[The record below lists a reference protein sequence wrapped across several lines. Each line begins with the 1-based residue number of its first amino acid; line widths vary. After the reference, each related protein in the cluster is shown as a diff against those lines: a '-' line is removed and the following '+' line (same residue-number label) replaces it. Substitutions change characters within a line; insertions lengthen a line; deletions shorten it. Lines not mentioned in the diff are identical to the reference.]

1 MGGLLLE
8 QPRATDGQCCTAVT
22 KPRAALNGHQTV
34 GRTQWPPNR
43 GAHTVHRRSRSRR
56 RSRDHAIAYAHS
68 SSLAVV

>member
-34 GRTQWPPNR
+34 GRTQCT
-43 GAHTVHRRSRSRR
+43 A
-56 RSRDHAIAYAHS
+56 AAE
-68 SSLAVV
+68 AVDVVVTMP